1 MLLEGRSKVCKSFS
15 DECGNNHEHDDIIPV
30 KIKYSD
36 DAIDLL
42 PWCEKIQDSRIS
54 VCHAHYFR
62 VQQKKVLEWLLRSLI
77 DTLTDR
83 QTDWSDYKG

>member
-42 PWCEKIQDSRIS
+42 PWCEKIQDSRFKNQCLS
-54 VCHAHYFR
+54 CTLFQSAAE
-62 VQQKKVLEWLLRSLI
+62 KSLGMVTEI
-77 DTLTDR
+77 FDR
-83 QTDWSDYKG
+83 HTN